1 MRMSETISK
10 ISIDLVKATSE
21 IKNAVKTTSGYGYK
35 YAPLDEVLNI
45 VRPICAKY
53 NISIIQSQNFDKEN
67 GYIEIETLLLH
78 SSGEYISTST
88 ISPFENLKGMNT
100 YQSMGS
106 AITYLRRYGLSSALA
121 LASEEDND
129 TNTEKE
135 VSKKTNPQ
143 NQSKPQQQVQ
153 IQTNQPNLKALG
165 IEIVNQNG
173 LLVAK
178 DIQNQATYKNKEML
192 KQMGF
197 KFDGKMKSWVKQA

>member
-106 AITYLRRYGLSSALA
+106 AITYLRRYGLSSALG

-135 VSKKTNPQ
+135 VPKKTYQKPR
-143 NQSKPQQQVQ
+143 QSQ
-153 IQTNQPNLKALG
+153 NQPNLKELG
-165 IEIVNQNG
+165 IEIIEQDG
-173 LLVAK
+173 W
-178 DIQNQATYKNKEML
+178 L
-192 KQMGF
+192 KLEESKKGALYNNREIIKQLGF
-197 KFDGKMKSWVKQA
+197 KFNSEKKIWYKKVS